1 MTATNDDAVRSPP
14 SLRGK
19 RVWVSGHRGMVG
31 SALVRRLEREDCT
44 LLFVDRAK
52 VDLTSQAATED
63 WMRRERPEI
72 VFAAAARVGG
82 IVANATYPAEFLYEN
97 LMIGANVIHAAYRT
111 GVEKLLY
118 LGSSCIYPRDTAQ
131 PIREDQLLTGAL
143 ETTNEPY
150 AIAKIAGV
158 KLVECYARQYGCRFT
173 SAMPTN
179 LYGPNDNFDLET
191 SHVLPALIRRI
202 HEAKISDQKTVEIW
216 GSGRPRREFLHVDD
230 LADACVVAMQRYE
243 DPMPINIGTGSDVS
257 IAELAQIVAEVVGYE
272 GAFSFDSHRPDGT
285 PRKLLDIGRIARLGW
300 RAGIDLKSGIRNT
313 YRWWL
318 EQRPPRADGDGRPEE
333 TGTGGHC
340 GPVPWRSASLDI
352 SQRLDASGLLI

>member
-1 MTATNDDAVRSPP
+1 MTATNDDVGRSPLD
-14 SLRGK
+14 LRGK

-31 SALVRRLEREDCT
+31 SALVRRLAREGCT
-44 LLFVDRAK
+44 LLSVDRAE

-82 IVANATYPAEFLYEN
+82 IIANATYPAEFLYEN
-97 LMIGANVIHAAYRT
+97 LMIGVNIIHAAYRT

-143 ETTNEPY
+143 EKTNEPY

-158 KLVECYARQYGCRFT
+158 KLVECYARQYGCRFI

-202 HEAKISDQKTVEIW
+202 HEAEIRNQETVEIW

-230 LADACVVAMQRYE
+230 LADACVIAMQRYE
-243 DPMPINIGTGSDVS
+243 EATPINIGTGADIS
-257 IAELAQIVAEVVGYE
+257 IAELAQIVADVVGYR
-272 GAFSFDSHRPDGT
+272 GAFAFDARRPDGT
-285 PRKLLDIGRIARLGW
+285 PRKLLDIERMACLGW
-300 RAGIDLKSGIRNT
+300 RAGIDLKSGIRST

-318 EQRPPRADGDGRPEE
+318 EQERPHGGGDEGRDMP
-333 TGTGGHC
+333 GFAAN
-340 GPVPWRSASLDI
+340 VL
-352 SQRLDASGLLI
+352 ASG

>member
-1 MTATNDDAVRSPP
+1 MSDDIKRPP
-14 SLRGK
+14 LDLRGK

-31 SALVRRLEREDCT
+31 SALVRRLAREDCV
-44 LLFVDRAK
+44 LLFADRRT
-52 VDLTSQAATED
+52 VDLTNQAATEA

-72 VFAAAARVGG
+72 IFAAAARVGG

-97 LMIGANVIHAAYRT
+97 LMIGANVIHAAHRV

-131 PIREDQLLTGAL
+131 PIREEQLLTGAL
-143 ETTNEPY
+143 EKTNEPY

-158 KLVECYARQYGCRFT
+158 KMVECYARQYGCRFI

-202 HEAKISDQKTVEIW
+202 HEAKIQNQPNVEIW
-216 GSGRPRREFLHVDD
+216 GSGRPRREFLYVDD
-230 LADACVVAMQRYE
+230 LADACVITMQRHE
-243 DPMPINIGTGSDVS
+243 DPVPINIGTGADIS
-257 IAELAQIVAEVVGYE
+257 IADLARTVAKVVGYE
-272 GAFSFDSHRPDGT
+272 GVFAFDASRPDGT
-285 PRKLLDIGRIARLGW
+285 PRKLLDIERIARLGW
-300 RAGIDLKSGIRNT
+300 RAATDLESGIRST

-318 EQRPPRADGDGRPEE
+318 EETLQDICIAGCQVEGRPL
-333 TGTGGHC
+333 GL
-340 GPVPWRSASLDI
+340 ASSSLTF
-352 SQRLDASGLLI
+352 G

>member
-1 MTATNDDAVRSPP
+1 M
-14 SLRGK
+14 RGK

-31 SALVRRLEREDCT
+31 SALVRRLAREDCT
-44 LLFVDRAK
+44 LLFVDRAT

-63 WMRRERPEI
+63 WMRRERPDI

-143 ETTNEPY
+143 EKTNEPY

-158 KLVECYARQYGCRFT
+158 KLVECYARQYGCRFI

-202 HEAKISDQKTVEIW
+202 HEAKVRGEATVEIW
-216 GSGRPRREFLHVDD
+216 GSGQPRREFLHVDD
-230 LADACVVAMQRYE
+230 LADACVLAMQRYE
-243 DPMPINIGTGSDVS
+243 DPMPINIGTGADIS
-257 IAELAQIVAEVVGYE
+257 IADLALLIAKVVGYE
-272 GAFSFDSHRPDGT
+272 GAFTFDARRPDGT
-285 PRKLLDIGRIARLGW
+285 PRKLLDIGRITRLGW
-300 RAGIDLKSGIRNT
+300 RAGIDLESGIRNT
-313 YRWWL
+313 YCWWL
-318 EQRPPRADGDGRPEE
+318 GATSPYAGEDGRQGEQDRPSRA
-333 TGTGGHC
+333 
-340 GPVPWRSASLDI
+340 PSAL
-352 SQRLDASGLLI
+352 AFG

>member
-1 MTATNDDAVRSPP
+1 MTAMNDDIRRRPLD
-14 SLRGK
+14 LRGK

-31 SALVRRLEREDCT
+31 SALVRRLAREGCA
-44 LLFVDRAK
+44 LLFVDRTE
-52 VDLTSQAATED
+52 VDLTDQAATEA

-72 VFAAAARVGG
+72 IFAAAARVGG

-97 LMIGANVIHAAYRT
+97 LMIGANVIHTAYRI

-131 PIREDQLLTGAL
+131 PIREEQLLTGAL
-143 ETTNEPY
+143 EKTNEPY

-158 KLVECYARQYGCRFT
+158 KMVECYARQYGCRFI

-202 HEAKISDQKTVEIW
+202 HEAKVQRQPNVGIW

-230 LADACVVAMQRYE
+230 LADACVIAMQRHE
-243 DPMPINIGTGSDVS
+243 DPVPINIGTGSDIS
-257 IAELAQIVAEVVGYE
+257 IADLALTIAKVVGYE
-272 GAFSFDSHRPDGT
+272 GTFAFDSSRPDGT
-285 PRKLLDIGRIARLGW
+285 PRKLLDIGRIAHLGW
-300 RAGIDLKSGIRNT
+300 RAGTDLESGIRST

-318 EQRPPRADGDGRPEE
+318 EE
-333 TGTGGHC
+333 TRQDAGAVGC
-340 GPVPWRSASLDI
+340 EVEVELSRSASSAL
-352 SQRLDASGLLI
+352 SFG

>member
-1 MTATNDDAVRSPP
+1 MTVMNDDVVCPP
-14 SLRGK
+14 LALRGK

-31 SALVRRLEREDCT
+31 SALVRRLAREDCT
-44 LLFVDRAK
+44 LLFVDRTK
-52 VDLTSQAATED
+52 VDLTSQADTED

-72 VFAAAARVGG
+72 VFAAAGRVGG

-97 LMIGANVIHAAYRT
+97 LMIAANVIHAAYRI

-143 ETTNEPY
+143 EKTNEAY

-158 KLVECYARQYGCRFT
+158 KLVECYARQYGCRFI

-191 SHVLPALIRRI
+191 AHVLPALIHRI
-202 HEAKISDQKTVEIW
+202 HEAKVCGQATVEIW

-230 LADACVVAMQRYE
+230 LADACIVAMQRYE
-243 DPMPINIGTGSDVS
+243 EPVPINIGMGADIS
-257 IAELAQIVAEVVGYE
+257 IADLALLIAEVVGYD
-272 GAFSFDSHRPDGT
+272 GTFAFDMRRPDGT
-285 PRKLLDIGRIARLGW
+285 PRKLLDIGRITRLGW
-300 RAGIDLKSGIRNT
+300 RAGIDLETGIRRT

-318 EQRPPRADGDGRPEE
+318 EGVPPRIRDGGRD
-333 TGTGGHC
+333 
-340 GPVPWRSASLDI
+340 RSS
-352 SQRLDASGLLI
+352 RASGAPVFG

>member
-1 MTATNDDAVRSPP
+1 MTAMSDDVGRAPLD
-14 SLRGK
+14 LRGK

-31 SALVRRLEREDCT
+31 SALVRRLAREGCT
-44 LLFVDRAK
+44 LLFVDRAE
-52 VDLTSQAATED
+52 VDLTSQAATEE

-72 VFAAAARVGG
+72 IFAAAARVGG
-82 IVANATYPAEFLYEN
+82 IAANATYPAEFLYEN
-97 LMIGANVIHAAYRT
+97 LMIGSNVIHGAYRA

-143 ETTNEPY
+143 EKTNEPY

-158 KLVECYARQYGCRFT
+158 KLVECYARQYGCRFI

-191 SHVLPALIRRI
+191 SHVLPALIHRI
-202 HEAKISDQKTVEIW
+202 HEAKIRSQATVEIW

-230 LADACVVAMQRYE
+230 LADACVIAMQRHD

-272 GAFSFDSHRPDGT
+272 GTFSFDSRRPDGT
-285 PRKLLDIGRIARLGW
+285 PRKLLDIERIARLGW
-300 RAGIDLKSGIRNT
+300 RAGIDLKSGIRDT

-318 EQRPPRADGDGRPEE
+318 EQGPPRPDGDGRQEGLGIAGFA
-333 TGTGGHC
+333 TSGTLAFG
-340 GPVPWRSASLDI
+340 
-352 SQRLDASGLLI
+352 

>member
-1 MTATNDDAVRSPP
+1 MTAMNDDNKRLPLD
-14 SLRGK
+14 LRGK

-31 SALVRRLEREDCT
+31 SALVRRLAREGCA
-44 LLFVDRAK
+44 LLFVDRTE
-52 VDLTSQAATED
+52 VDLTDQAATEA
-63 WMRRERPEI
+63 WMLRERPEI
-72 VFAAAARVGG
+72 IFAAAARVGG

-97 LMIGANVIHAAYRT
+97 LMIGANVIHAAHRI

-131 PIREDQLLTGAL
+131 PIREEQLLTGAL
-143 ETTNEPY
+143 EKTNEPY

-158 KLVECYARQYGCRFT
+158 KMVECYARQYGCRFI

-179 LYGPNDNFDLET
+179 LYGPRDNFDLET

-202 HEAKISDQKTVEIW
+202 HEAKVRRQPNVEIW

-230 LADACVVAMQRYE
+230 LADACVIAMQHHE
-243 DPMPINIGTGSDVS
+243 DPVPINIGTGSDIS
-257 IAELAQIVAEVVGYE
+257 IADLALTIAKVVGYE
-272 GAFSFDSHRPDGT
+272 GTFAFDASRPDGT

-300 RAGIDLKSGIRNT
+300 RAGTDLESGIRST

-318 EQRPPRADGDGRPEE
+318 EE
-333 TGTGGHC
+333 TGQDAGAAGCHVEAEPS
-340 GPVPWRSASLDI
+340 GSASSVL
-352 SQRLDASGLLI
+352 SFG